1 MSYASELVK
10 NYLQLN
16 GKTNEYTYI
25 QHISY
30 IYEWYIYLSPPKNLA
45 VARIVHISN

>member
-10 NYLQLN
+10 KYLQLN
-16 GKTNEYTYI
+16 GKTNEYISNIYRTYI
-25 QHISY
+25 C
-30 IYEWYIYLSPPKNLA
+30 EWYIYLSPPKNLA